1 MGPIPGTR
9 PEPILRV
16 LNNNEEETAA
26 FTLPMARPS
35 RNWDGHV
42 EVVVLSLAGVKL

>member
-35 RNWDGHV
+35 RNWDGGLFTCRAL
-42 EVVVLSLAGVKL
+42 EQ

>member
-1 MGPIPGTR
+1 MGPILGTR

-16 LNNNEEETAA
+16 LNVEEAAA
-26 FTLPMARPS
+26 FILGMARPS

-42 EVVVLSLAGVKL
+42 EIVVLSLAGVKL

>member
-1 MGPIPGTR
+1 MGLIPGTR
-9 PEPILRV
+9 PEPL
-16 LNNNEEETAA
+16 LNNEVEIAA

-42 EVVVLSLAGVKL
+42 DIVFLSLAGVKM